1 MDPIITTALTTFA
14 SGFALA
20 AFGKATGPGQA
31 LDDIMTFVGFDR
43 LHVAAEKRRAEN
55 ELNIQQYKES
65 IAQKVVAIPE
75 ENLQDPSLAVVGPAI
90 EASKFYIEEEDMRE
104 MFANLIAA
112 SMDDRLT
119 NEVHSSYVE
128 IIKQLSPLDAQN
140 LIHLNKGQNLI
151 AGVRL
156 KLKNGGLIT
165 PYTNLYLDNPNE
177 QRHSKIAPS
186 LDNLK
191 RLGLIDITYS
201 EWAFPDSK
209 YDYFREA
216 PEFKEYESFYQSVVA
231 LKLAEEQ
238 GVNLPNNIKN
248 YPDVDSI
255 DIDKGLAEMTAFGK
269 NFCKICLSE

>member
-14 SGFALA
+14 SGFAGA
-20 AFGKATGPGQA
+20 ALGKATGPGQV
-31 LDDIMTFVGFDR
+31 LDDLMVLAGFDK
-43 LHVAAEKRRAEN
+43 LHVAAEKRRVEN
-55 ELNIQQYKES
+55 ELYIQQYKES

-90 EASKFYIEEEDMRE
+90 EASKFYIEEEDVRE

-140 LIHLNKGQNLI
+140 LIYLNKGQNLI
-151 AGVRL
+151 AGV
-156 KLKNGGLIT
+156 KLKFKDGGSII

-191 RLGLIDITYS
+191 RLELIDITYS
-201 EWAFPDSK
+201 SWAFPDSR
-209 YDYFREA
+209 YDYFRES

-231 LKLAEEQ
+231 LKLAKEQ
-238 GVNLPNNIKN
+238 GVNLPNDINK
-248 YPDVDSI
+248 YPDVESI

>member
-14 SGFALA
+14 SGFAGA
-20 AFGKATGPGQA
+20 ALGKATGPGQV
-31 LDDIMTFVGFDR
+31 LDDLMVLAGFDK
-43 LHVAAEKRRAEN
+43 LHVAAEKRRVEN

-75 ENLQDPSLAVVGPAI
+75 ENLQNPSLAVVGPAI
-90 EASKFYIEEEDMRE
+90 EASKFYIEEEDVRE

-140 LIHLNKGQNLI
+140 LIYLNKGQNLI

-231 LKLAEEQ
+231 LKLAKEQ

-248 YPDVDSI
+248 YPEVDSI